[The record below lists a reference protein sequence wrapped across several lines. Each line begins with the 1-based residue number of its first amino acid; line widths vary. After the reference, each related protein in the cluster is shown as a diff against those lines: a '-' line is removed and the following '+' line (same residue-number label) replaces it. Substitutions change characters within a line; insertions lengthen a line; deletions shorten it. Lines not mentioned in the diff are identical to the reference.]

1 LQLGTVATSTPS
13 LRVSPRRRSSAARA
27 RGVTGS
33 PYVKGRAALTRYW
46 QAGLA
51 GLDSLHFTL
60 LSATCDAEA
69 QGVVV
74 HYIARL
80 NGRPLRACEIFQFEA
95 GRKLQADTQLGFAR
109 AVTRAGHH
117 GASWRSTGDE
127 QQALDEIGR
136 DILCCPGRR

>member
-1 LQLGTVATSTPS
+1 MSSRLGRDEMLRHTEAWVAAWNRSDIDAVLAGFS
-13 LRVSPRRRSSAARA
+13 EAAEFRSPRV

-33 PYVKGRAALTRYW
+33 PHVKGRAALTRYW

-69 QGVVV
+69 QRMVV

-80 NGRPLRACEIFQFEA
+80 NGRPLRACENFQFEA
-95 GRKLQADTQLGFAR
+95 GRKLQAEALY
-109 AVTRAGHH
+109 
-117 GASWRSTGDE
+117 GDE
-127 QQALDEIGR
+127 DEDAG
-136 DILCCPGRR
+136 

>member
-1 LQLGTVATSTPS
+1 MQLGTIATSTPS

-46 QAGLA
+46 QAGLDA
-51 GLDSLHFTL
+51 LHFTL

-69 QGVVV
+69 QGMVV

-80 NGRPLRACEIFQFEA
+80 NGRPLRACENFQFEA
-95 GRKLQADTQLGFAR
+95 GRKLQAEALY
-109 AVTRAGHH
+109 
-117 GASWRSTGDE
+117 GDE
-127 QQALDEIGR
+127 DEDAG
-136 DILCCPGRR
+136 